1 MTVSLNPRPR
11 SPRKVI
17 VHYGTPSL
25 TVVDFKPEPEPNP
38 PRRWKHNS
46 GITFIWEAGRI
57 VEVK

>member
-25 TVVDFKPEPEPNP
+25 TVVEFKPPTPEKP
-38 PRRWKHNS
+38 KS
-46 GITFIWEAGRI
+46 GIKFVWQDGKIIRTE
-57 VEVK
+57 KP